1 MNAYLQNTTMDCQSQ
16 FIITFAFVKIRIS
29 ILLILLSIGSFS
41 FAHQGHDR
49 IPEKGVLD
57 LQGLVMDQNSFH
69 NLNGEWEFYWEELL
83 TPSTFK
89 KAKEEGKGI
98 IVPVPSYW
106 NDYEIEGKDL
116 PGFGY
121 GTYALTVLLPPGTRS
136 GICIDIPVFDVAHKF
151 FLNER
156 LVRENGSVG
165 TSKESEEPWYEPGRF
180 CYIPDG
186 DTIQLLIQI
195 SNYHH
200 RRGGF
205 WQPVLLGGSGAILKK
220 AERRSMY
227 NYSTI
232 GILFFFSLFF
242 FIFWLFYRSYS
253 LTILFALTVLGI
265 LMRSVN
271 TGLYFANSF
280 IDTSWAW
287 QIRMEY
293 FGSYLASI
301 CGMIFLH
308 RMFHKK
314 YMKYFI
320 RGNIVITGLL
330 IISLI
335 ALPPSLFTYGM
346 IVFQPL
352 LLLFLVHYLVLSF
365 IGTLRG
371 RALDAIF
378 FLSLGLFIYTL
389 INDILLA
396 NSGGSMSSSYLS
408 QISFQVFVLA
418 VSVMIIMQ
426 WVNNYKARLRLE
438 SSLIFKNRVLSVI
451 AHDLKNP
458 VASIAQFVDLI
469 ITKPELTANKQI
481 IESLHESSQAAVTL
495 LDNLL
500 YWGRSQADELKVSMH
515 ELKLEDLVAD
525 VESLFTHMALQ
536 KGVRLSSQVPPG
548 TMAIADKALVN
559 IIIRNLVSNA
569 LKFTPKDGKVD
580 IKVWPEGEEIYV
592 SVSDT
597 GIGIQPEILDKFQN
611 EGQIE
616 SSAGTDMEIG
626 TGLGLQLVRDLV
638 LKNQGVLKVE
648 SVPQKGSNFTFTL
661 MNGKQN
667 KG

>member
-1 MNAYLQNTTMDCQSQ
+1 
-16 FIITFAFVKIRIS
+16 
-29 ILLILLSIGSFS
+29 
-41 FAHQGHDR
+41 
-49 IPEKGVLD
+49 
-57 LQGLVMDQNSFH
+57 
-69 NLNGEWEFYWEELL
+69 
-83 TPSTFK
+83 
-89 KAKEEGKGI
+89 
-98 IVPVPSYW
+98 
-106 NDYEIEGKDL
+106 
-116 PGFGY
+116 
-121 GTYALTVLLPPGTRS
+121 
-136 GICIDIPVFDVAHKF
+136 
-151 FLNER
+151 
-156 LVRENGSVG
+156 
-165 TSKESEEPWYEPGRF
+165 
-180 CYIPDG
+180 
-186 DTIQLLIQI
+186 
-195 SNYHH
+195 
-200 RRGGF
+200 
-205 WQPVLLGGSGAILKK
+205 
-220 AERRSMY
+220 
-227 NYSTI
+227 
-232 GILFFFSLFF
+232 
-242 FIFWLFYRSYS
+242 
-253 LTILFALTVLGI
+253 
-265 LMRSVN
+265 
-271 TGLYFANSF
+271 
-280 IDTSWAW
+280 
-287 QIRMEY
+287 MEY

-308 RMFHKK
+308 TMFHKN

-330 IISLI
+330 IISLFV
-335 ALPPSLFTYGM
+335 LPPSLFTYGM

-365 IGTLRG
+365 IGTLHR
-371 RALDAIF
+371 RPLDAIF

-396 NSGGSMSSSYLS
+396 NSGESMSSFYML

-469 ITKPELTANKQI
+469 ITKPELTANKQV

-525 VESLFTHMALQ
+525 VESLFTLMALQ

-548 TMAIADKALVN
+548 TWAFADKSLVN

-611 EGQIE
+611 EGQLE
-616 SSAGTDMEIG
+616 SSTGTDKEIG

-638 LKNQGVLKVE
+638 LKNQGALKVE

-661 MNGKQN
+661 MSGKQN